1 MWAPLNRRETVLPHA
16 SPSSKK
22 RKPAKI
28 GCSSFEEAQH
38 LVASDRWF
46 RWSCVVFVSFA
57 RWCVFCRHAVVRLWR
72 SAFVDL
78 LGDAWRCELVPDFFV
93 RTSQGARLLLLDAS
107 QGHPRSTRD
116 GCERVTGL
124 ADGRQRGVFMAMV
137 HTCCVSVAPS
147 FLVPLLSFL
156 FAQSCVGG
164 EENVTSR
171 SCGELLLVSQH
182 DMATGERAAT
192 ENAWMLHGHQ
202 RGCVLAC
209 RLHETGYGPLPN
221 TRGRKHRAHECARYA
236 HGRRSFEGV
245 GKGSMSAAETSR
257 GRWVRRNVDET
268 LRNVIFDAR
277 QILFMA
283 DFLVCGMNSR
293 SLQAT

>member
-46 RWSCVVFVSFA
+46 RWSYVVFVSFA

-116 GCERVTGL
+116 GCERG
-124 ADGRQRGVFMAMV
+124 DGP
-137 HTCCVSVAPS
+137 C
-147 FLVPLLSFL
+147 
-156 FAQSCVGG
+156 
-164 EENVTSR
+164 
-171 SCGELLLVSQH
+171 
-182 DMATGERAAT
+182 
-192 ENAWMLHGHQ
+192 
-202 RGCVLAC
+202 
-209 RLHETGYGPLPN
+209 
-221 TRGRKHRAHECARYA
+221 
-236 HGRRSFEGV
+236 
-245 GKGSMSAAETSR
+245 
-257 GRWVRRNVDET
+257 
-268 LRNVIFDAR
+268 
-277 QILFMA
+277 
-283 DFLVCGMNSR
+283 
-293 SLQAT
+293 